1 MRILKKILIFLTSA
15 YLVVAPFYLTWL
27 VRNEPCREVNI
38 YIEELP
44 DFNLITER
52 EISEIVRSSNPAI
65 TGRKLKE
72 LRICDIEDRLK
83 QLHELRVAEVY
94 YTVDGRICI
103 YILQRNPILRVF
115 ASGGDYFLDDEG
127 VLIRKKKPG
136 TPRLH
141 VAGGNITVSRKML
154 DGISVLD
161 TSIKKSVLKDIY
173 HIVKYIRDDRFWSAQ
188 IDQIWVDDNSEINL
202 IPRTG
207 KHIIHLGSAEDFTG
221 KLENLE
227 AFYMKILP
235 LAGWDTYRR
244 INLEFK
250 GQIVCNKNQ

>member
-1 MRILKKILIFLTSA
+1 MGMLKKILIFLTAS
-15 YLVVAPFYLTWL
+15 YLIVAPVYLTWL
-27 VRNEPCREVNI
+27 VRNEQCREVNI
-38 YIEELP
+38 DIDKFP

-52 EISEIVRSSNPAI
+52 EISDIVHSVNPAI
-65 TGRKLKE
+65 TRTKIKD

-83 QLHELRVAEVY
+83 QLRELRVVEVY
-94 YTVDGRICI
+94 YTVNGNICI
-103 YILQRNPILRVF
+103 YILQRNPILRVVV
-115 ASGGDYFLDDEG
+115 AGGDYFLDDEG
-127 VLIRKKKPG
+127 VVIRKKKPG

-141 VAGGNITVSRKML
+141 VAEGNITVSGKML
-154 DGISVLD
+154 NGISVLD

-173 HIVKYIRDDRFWSAQ
+173 HITKYIRNDRFWSAQ
-188 IDQIWVDDNSEINL
+188 IDQIWVDGDSEINL

-207 KHIIHLGSAEDFTG
+207 DHIIHLGSAEDFTG

-227 AFYMKILP
+227 AFYTKILP
-235 LAGWDTYRR
+235 LAGWNTYKK